1 MAEINTI
8 IDQITHWG
16 LTGLWKLVFAVI
28 IWFVGKKVI
37 SISLRLLKKI
47 FDKNLQYFNIKKLSF
62 KTLSHQQIIEIYQ
75 KTKSVLDINNPFQNG
90 LTIRTFEVL
99 ALGKKLITTNAD
111 VINYPFY
118 HPQNILIINRENII
132 LEKFFFET
140 EFKEIEN
147 EILQKMSLESFIE
160 CLFIENQDEY
170 WENSNKKA
178 IQNF

>member
-1 MAEINTI
+1 M
-8 IDQITHWG
+8 
-16 LTGLWKLVFAVI
+16 
-28 IWFVGKKVI
+28 
-37 SISLRLLKKI
+37 
-47 FDKNLQYFNIKKLSF
+47 
-62 KTLSHQQIIEIYQ
+62 
-75 KTKSVLDINNPFQNG
+75 
-90 LTIRTFEVL
+90 
-99 ALGKKLITTNAD
+99 
-111 VINYPFY
+111 
-118 HPQNILIINRENII
+118 IINRENII